1 MVDAGATHR
10 SIEGTAIGNFMEAYD
25 FTLFSLVATIL
36 AQKFYPGENSGAG
49 NLIATFG
56 TMTAGFVVRPLGGFI
71 FGPLGDRI
79 GRKPVLVM
87 TISLMAVCASATGV
101 LPVYHTIG
109 VWAPILLT
117 VIRICQGLSSGG
129 EYAGAMTFIAEHAPD
144 HKRGMLAG
152 FLPVGTL
159 GGFVVGAAL
168 VTGLQTALPTA
179 DMLAW
184 GWRIPFLLAAPLGLI
199 AVYLRSRIDESP
211 DYEEMHARQQPTSGR
226 KQFRLT
232 VVEQWKAL
240 LICMGLELA
249 ISDTSYMVSGYVPT
263 YLKKTVGLPDNP
275 ALVMVLIVLSVLMVG
290 VLFVAMLSDRIGVK
304 PLMWTGCGLLIA
316 VSIPAFSLMR
326 FGGTYPTKFGGVLLV
341 GLPMLFLSSLE
352 PAILPALFPTNV
364 RYGAVSIGFNI
375 AVSAFGGTTPL
386 IAESLV
392 AGTGNP
398 MMPAYMLMFAGV
410 VGAITLIFAPE
421 VAGKPLLGS
430 GRSVEDQGGLGT
442 WSEPS
447 QRTSAAAGKAGPG
460 DPRRRCWR
468 GARRRG
474 SRINATRPVRRQRRR
489 IGRRGQLDVD
499 RPHQAGYREGGDRA
513 EHQAHQ
519 PDGEDDGCG
528 MAAGGGCSGRRH
540 RVAGA
545 EVGVVGGHAASPGRR
560 VSVPEDAT
568 GRTYRRGRTPN
579 R

>member
-1 MVDAGATHR
+1 MADRGRLSGQRRAGAVDGVTVVEAGATHR
-10 SIEGTAIGNFMEAYD
+10 SIQGTAIGNFMEAYD

-87 TISLMAVCASATGV
+87 TISLMAVCAAATGV

-117 VIRICQGLSSGG
+117 AVRICQGLSSGG
-129 EYAGAMTFIAEHAPD
+129 EYAGAMTYIAEHAPD
-144 HKRGMLAG
+144 HKRGKLAG

-168 VTGLQTALPTA
+168 VTVLQTTLSTG

-184 GWRIPFLLAAPLGLI
+184 GWRIPFILAAPLGLI
-199 AVYLRSRIDESP
+199 ALYLRSRIEESP
-211 DYEEMHARQQPTSGR
+211 DYEEMHARQEPTSGR
-226 KQFRLT
+226 AQFTQT
-232 VVEQWKAL
+232 VVRQWKAL
-240 LICMGLELA
+240 LVCIGLELA

-263 YLKKTVGLPDNP
+263 YLKKTVGVPDNP
-275 ALVMVLIVLSVLMVG
+275 ALVMVLGVLAVLTVG
-290 VLFVAMLSDRIGVK
+290 VLFVAMLSDRVGAK
-304 PLMWTGCGLLIA
+304 PLLWTGCGLLVVIS
-316 VSIPAFSLMR
+316 VPAFQLMR
-326 FGGTYPTKFGGVLLV
+326 FGGGYPTKFLGVLVV
-341 GLPMLFLSSLE
+341 GSAMLFLSSIE
-352 PAILPALFPTNV
+352 PSVLPALFPTNV

-410 VGAITLIFAPE
+410 VGAVTLFFTPE
-421 VAGKPLLGS
+421 VAGQPLPGS
-430 GRSVEDQGGLGT
+430 APSVEGA
-442 WSEPS
+442 
-447 QRTSAAAGKAGPG
+447 TSLERGGPG
-460 DPRRRCWR
+460 GR
-468 GARRRG
+468 GG
-474 SRINATRPVRRQRRR
+474 
-489 IGRRGQLDVD
+489 
-499 RPHQAGYREGGDRA
+499 
-513 EHQAHQ
+513 
-519 PDGEDDGCG
+519 
-528 MAAGGGCSGRRH
+528 AGGI
-540 RVAGA
+540 A
-545 EVGVVGGHAASPGRR
+545 
-560 VSVPEDAT
+560 
-568 GRTYRRGRTPN
+568 
-579 R
+579 

>member
-1 MVDAGATHR
+1 MVHAGATRR

-87 TISLMAVCASATGV
+87 TISLMAVCAAATGV

-117 VIRICQGLSSGG
+117 VVRICQGLSSGG

-168 VTGLQTALPTA
+168 VTGLQTALPA
-179 DMLAW
+179 GDMLAW

-199 AVYLRSRIDESP
+199 AVYLRSRIDETP
-211 DYEEMHARQQPTSGR
+211 DYEEMHARQPETSAR
-226 KQFRLT
+226 EQFRQT
-232 VVEQWKAL
+232 VLEQWKPL
-240 LICMGLELA
+240 LVCIGVELA
-249 ISDTSYMVSGYVPT
+249 VSDTSYMVSGYVPT
-263 YLKKTVGLPDNP
+263 YLKKTVGVPDTL
-275 ALVMVLIVLSVLMVG
+275 ALAMVLVLLAALTVG
-290 VLFVAMLSDRIGVK
+290 VLFVAQLSDRIGVK

-316 VSIPAFSLMR
+316 VSIPAFRLMR
-326 FGGTYPTKFGGVLLV
+326 FGGAYPTKFVGVLLV

-352 PAILPALFPTNV
+352 PSILPALFPTNV

-392 AGTGNP
+392 AGTGNA
-398 MMPAYMLMFAGV
+398 MMPAYMLTFAGV
-410 VGAITLIFAPE
+410 VGAVTLTFAPE
-421 VAGKPLLGS
+421 VAGRPLLGS
-430 GRSVEDQGGLGT
+430 GPLVDGPAEAGDLVGT
-442 WSEPS
+442 QP
-447 QRTSAAAGKAGPG
+447 
-460 DPRRRCWR
+460 
-468 GARRRG
+468 
-474 SRINATRPVRRQRRR
+474 
-489 IGRRGQLDVD
+489 
-499 RPHQAGYREGGDRA
+499 A
-513 EHQAHQ
+513 E
-519 PDGEDDGCG
+519 
-528 MAAGGGCSGRRH
+528 
-540 RVAGA
+540 
-545 EVGVVGGHAASPGRR
+545 
-560 VSVPEDAT
+560 
-568 GRTYRRGRTPN
+568 
-579 R
+579 

>member
-1 MVDAGATHR
+1 MKRDDVTVVDTRATRR

-144 HKRGMLAG
+144 HKRGMFAG

-159 GGFVVGAAL
+159 AGFVVGAAL
-168 VTGLQTALPTA
+168 VTGLQTALPAA

-184 GWRIPFLLAAPLGLI
+184 GWRIPFLLAAPLGLV
-199 AVYLRSRIDESP
+199 AVYLRSRIEESP
-211 DYEEMHARQQPTSGR
+211 DYEKVHKAALPMSVRT
-226 KQFRLT
+226 QFRLT
-232 VVEQWKAL
+232 VVRQWKGL
-240 LICMGLELA
+240 LICIGLELA

-263 YLKKTVGLPDNP
+263 YLKKTAGVADTA
-275 ALVMVLIVLSVLMVG
+275 ALVMVLIVLAVLTIG
-290 VLFVAMLSDRIGVK
+290 VLLVAMLSDRVGVK
-304 PLMWTGCGLLIA
+304 PLLWTGCALLIA
-316 VSIPAFSLMR
+316 VSVPAFTLMR
-326 FGGTYPTKFGGVLLV
+326 FGGSYPTKFGGVLLV

-352 PAILPALFPTNV
+352 PAILPALFPTHV

-392 AGTGNP
+392 AGTGNA
-398 MMPAYMLMFAGV
+398 MVPAYMLIFAGL

-430 GRSVEDQGGLGT
+430 GPSVG
-442 WSEPS
+442 
-447 QRTSAAAGKAGPG
+447 SAAAAGDLVG
-460 DPRRRCWR
+460 
-468 GARRRG
+468 
-474 SRINATRPVRRQRRR
+474 T
-489 IGRRGQLDVD
+489 
-499 RPHQAGYREGGDRA
+499 
-513 EHQAHQ
+513 Q
-519 PDGEDDGCG
+519 PAD
-528 MAAGGGCSGRRH
+528 
-540 RVAGA
+540 
-545 EVGVVGGHAASPGRR
+545 
-560 VSVPEDAT
+560 
-568 GRTYRRGRTPN
+568 
-579 R
+579 